1 LHGAFAGVA
10 NRAVAAGWSA
20 MEIAAALVDLA
31 DNHLLG
37 LITIGEV
44 EAIVEAIRKQ
54 S

>member
-1 LHGAFAGVA
+1 MHAAFAQ
-10 NRAVAAGWSA
+10 VAAHAASVGWS
-20 MEIAAALVDLA
+20 ELEVAAALVDLA
-31 DNHLLG
+31 DNHMLS